1 LSAAFPLK
9 PEELESGRVVRVMS
23 IERDEFFRMLPGGAG
38 LPLVHRGETVR
49 GSGWTLTAEVQ
60 PSLNI
65 GLLSLPRLRVQIDF
79 VPADAAK
86 MLEFMSRFD
95 RHFQRGGG

>member
-9 PEELESGRVVRVMS
+9 PEELESGRVVRLMS

-38 LPLVHRGETVR
+38 LPLVHRGETVC
-49 GSGWTLTAEVQ
+49 GSGWALTAEVQ